1 VDLARKLRMAE
12 WFQNKFEKNQDINGR
27 P

>member
-12 WFQNKFEKNQDINGR
+12 WFQNRFEKNQDINGR